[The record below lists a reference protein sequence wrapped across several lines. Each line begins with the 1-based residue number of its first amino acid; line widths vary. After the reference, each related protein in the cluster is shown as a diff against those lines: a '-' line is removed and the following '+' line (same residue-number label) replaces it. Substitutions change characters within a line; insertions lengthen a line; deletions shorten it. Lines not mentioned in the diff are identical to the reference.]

1 MNSAVVL
8 ASIGGVALLAAGI
21 ARIVFPAPK
30 PIVKAAQTGLENET
44 APDASIP
51 SNVAALPAETNE
63 EIEWQESADVYAPT
77 EVEAA
82 AFVSTLGLTRPPSIL
97 PQQAYI
103 FVDRAALEKAQAHL
117 RGNVEVEQGGLLL
130 GQAFFDPQTHAYL
143 LLVWDALPAPDGIET
158 PTFFG
163 YTASSWRALTPQ
175 LQQMPVDWT
184 VIGSYHS
191 HPNMG
196 VFLSETDLDTQE
208 EIFCA
213 DWQIALVIDPVKEE
227 IGFFVGK
234 DGQKCADWYLFG
246 RKTEDGKQEA

>member
-1 MNSAVVL
+1 MNGMDAALVL
-8 ASIGGVALLAAGI
+8 AGFGGVALLAAAV
-21 ARIVFPAPK
+21 ARHLSAAPK
-30 PIVKAAQTGLENET
+30 PAASTAQTGQAGDT
-44 APDASIP
+44 AVADLLASHAATLPD
-51 SNVAALPAETNE
+51 TGG

-77 EVEAA
+77 EITAA
-82 AFVSTLGLTRPPSIL
+82 EFVPTLGLARSPAIL
-97 PQQAYI
+97 PQQSYI
-103 FVDRAALEKAQAHL
+103 FVNRAALEKTQAHL

-130 GQAFFDPQTHAYL
+130 GQAFYDPVLRSYL
-143 LLVWDALPAPDGIET
+143 LLIHDALPAPDGIET

-163 YTASSWRALTPQ
+163 YTTASWRTLTPQ
-175 LQQMPVDWT
+175 LQEMPADWT

-213 DWQIALVIDPVKEE
+213 DWQIALVIDPVKDE

-234 DGQKCADWYLFG
+234 DGQACAEWYLL
-246 RKTEDGKQEA
+246 R